1 MCFGAGMWEL
11 FRGDDVDEAN
21 VGLFGQQVRSDLG
34 EGTGDLTVE
43 VSLAALVGF
52 EGVEDAISGVADL
65 EGVPRHGP
73 RLGRRQGPTILE
85 EGAQLSALVRLGF
98 KEGEYP

>member
-1 MCFGAGMWEL
+1 MCFDAGMWEL

-21 VGLFGQQVRSDLG
+21 VGLFGQQVRSDVC
-34 EGTGDLTVE
+34 EGAGDLTVD

-52 EGVEDAISGVADL
+52 EGVEDAICGVGDL
-65 EGVPRHGP
+65 EGVPGHSP
-73 RLGRRQGPTILE
+73 RLGRRQGPTILK

-98 KEGEYP
+98 KEGEHP